1 MTLLR
6 QLMIVITA
14 LLLLLLVGNFLTS
27 VYNSRAYLARQ
38 MMTHAQDTA
47 TSLALSMT
55 TAAGDKD
62 IASLELMA
70 NAVFDRGY
78 FRTIILEDMLGE
90 TIVEREIPV
99 SVEGIPPWFM
109 RLIDLPSP
117 QGVAEI
123 MDGWALVGRL
133 TVVSHP
139 GYAYRDLWRISQ
151 DYLWLYLGILL
162 LTYLLLGLVLKIL
175 LRPLI
180 LVEQQAAEICDRKF
194 SVLEKIPR
202 TRELRRVVEAMNRMS
217 GKLEVSFQQQ
227 LALTEHLR
235 SEARQDTLT
244 DLDNRREFDSRCTAH
259 LETEEG
265 SGAAALVI
273 LQIRNFGRANEV
285 LGRATGDSILK
296 QVAERFSR
304 SLQSFESAIIS
315 RRGGTDFAAFLPNIS
330 VEQARVYLERCFRD
344 VAGLQHF
351 SQAHFLDSLHL
362 GMVYAD
368 SRQPLSL
375 LLTEA
380 DTALRNAQS
389 RGTSKTHL
397 LIHGHHDDPITDL
410 IKQADEW
417 RETLHQ
423 ILESKPLVFHYQ
435 PALTLPAQK
444 LINYEV
450 FTRARVDGQLINAG
464 VFLPMAERFDL
475 LPQFDRM
482 IIETLLAQLSA
493 ARLNAARPD
502 VDSPSVCINISSGS
516 VQDTEFMT
524 WLIDFL
530 SAHSIAPGAIV
541 LEVQDYA
548 VHLAYDQ
555 VRQMMTRLK
564 PFGYQFSID
573 HFGVGTTAFSY
584 LHSLD
589 IHFLKVDRSFVR
601 DLHSNTDN
609 QFFIRSVAQIAHN
622 RDILLIAEG
631 VEKEAEL
638 NTLMQLG
645 VDGAMGYL
653 LGKPKELN
661 GQFT

>member
-6 QLMIVITA
+6 QLMIVITL

-27 VYNSRAYLARQ
+27 VYNSRDYLARQ
-38 MMTHAQDTA
+38 MQSHAQDTA
-47 TSLALSMT
+47 TSLGLSMT
-55 TAAGDKD
+55 TAAGETD

-70 NAVFDRGY
+70 SAVFDRGY
-78 FRTIILEDMLGE
+78 FRTIVLQDMQGE
-90 TIVEREIPV
+90 TIVAREIPV
-99 SVEGIPPWFM
+99 SIEGIPLWFT

-117 QGVAEI
+117 EGVAEI
-123 MDGWALVGRL
+123 MDGWTLVGRL

-139 GYAYRDLWRISQ
+139 GYAYRDLWRMSQ
-151 DYLWLYLGILL
+151 DYLWLYLGMLV
-162 LTYLLLGLVLKIL
+162 LTYLLLGVVLRFL

-194 SVLEKIPR
+194 TVLAKIPR
-202 TRELRRVVEAMNRMS
+202 TRELKRVVQAMNRMS
-217 GKLEVSFQQQ
+217 GKLEDSFQQQ

-235 SEARQDTLT
+235 AEARSDSLT

-265 SGAAALVI
+265 SGAAALMI
-273 LQIRNFGRANEV
+273 LQIRNFDRVNDE
-285 LGRATGDSILK
+285 LGRPSGDMLLQ
-296 QVAERFSR
+296 QVAERFSK
-304 SLQSFESAIIS
+304 SLQSFESAIIA

-330 VEQARVYLERCFRD
+330 VELARTCLESCFQD
-344 VAGLQHF
+344 VSSLQHF
-351 SQAHFLDSLHL
+351 SSSRFLDSLHL
-362 GMVYAD
+362 GMVYTD

-389 RGTSKTHL
+389 RGASKTHL
-397 LIHGHHDDPITDL
+397 LIRGDHDDPITDL

-417 RETLHQ
+417 RLTLHQ
-423 ILESKPLVFHYQ
+423 LLQSKPLLFHYQ
-435 PALTLPAQK
+435 PVLSLPDRE
-444 LINYEV
+444 LISYEV
-450 FTRARVDGQLINAG
+450 FTRAYIDDQLVTAG
-464 VFLPMAERFDL
+464 VFLPMAERFGL

-482 IIETLLAQLSA
+482 IIEALFANLSA
-493 ARLNAARPD
+493 ARLDTAWQD
-502 VDSPSVCINISSGS
+502 VDSPSLSINISTRS
-516 VQDTEFMT
+516 VQDAEFLT

-530 SAHSIAPGAIV
+530 SAPPIAPDSII
-541 LEVQDYA
+541 LEVQDYT

-555 VRQMMTRLK
+555 VKQMMDRLK

-573 HFGVGTTAFSY
+573 HFGAGTTAFSY

-589 IHFLKVDRSFVR
+589 IDFLKVDRSFVR

-638 NTLMQLG
+638 NALTDLN

-653 LGKPKELN
+653 LGEPKDR